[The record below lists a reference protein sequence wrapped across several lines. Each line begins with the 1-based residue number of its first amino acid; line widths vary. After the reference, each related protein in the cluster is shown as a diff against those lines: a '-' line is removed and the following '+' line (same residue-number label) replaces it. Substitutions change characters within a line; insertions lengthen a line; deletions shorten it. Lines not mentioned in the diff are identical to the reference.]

1 MSIIVGGTL
10 SRKHPTPKTSF
21 DPIAYGTTVWLQIHE
36 EAAHV
41 GSPHDFLE
49 HMKVVADE
57 YKCNKCKQHFK
68 EPGGLLE
75 EIEALEALLADP
87 LDEADGRNL
96 CILWASKVH
105 ADVSRALRMNP
116 SRRLD
121 VNKIPSEIS
130 MRFVKLWDSLQHED
144 LLDLAVYKKESVSA
158 KLRFFRVT
166 LSNFN

>member
-1 MSIIVGGTL
+1 
-10 SRKHPTPKTSF
+10 
-21 DPIAYGTTVWLQIHE
+21 
-36 EAAHV
+36 
-41 GSPHDFLE
+41 
-49 HMKVVADE
+49 
-57 YKCNKCKQHFK
+57 
-68 EPGGLLE
+68 
-75 EIEALEALLADP
+75 
-87 LDEADGRNL
+87 
-96 CILWASKVH
+96 
-105 ADVSRALRMNP
+105 MNP